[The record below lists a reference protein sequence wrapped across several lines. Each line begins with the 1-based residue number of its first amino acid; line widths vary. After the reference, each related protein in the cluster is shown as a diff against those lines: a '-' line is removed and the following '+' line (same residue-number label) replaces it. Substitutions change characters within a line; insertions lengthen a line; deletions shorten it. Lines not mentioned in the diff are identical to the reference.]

1 VREPW
6 FEGETN
12 EERQA
17 RRDAYERL
25 AGAAG
30 RLGMPLERLGA
41 MLRQLQRN
49 ESETRRFLAEIYRV
63 PDDSLDDFLRLRM
76 QDLEREEGG
85 GSGS

>member
-1 VREPW
+1 MREPW